1 MKAQNDKM
9 NYNKK
14 KEEAGKKAQPSDKKM
29 DKSKNI
35 RKSTVSAKSNSSKL
49 ASAKKSWLVWMLM
62 VLGWSLFFC
71 IFLNLKFKQI
81 LRGVLGFWGFGNS

>member
-1 MKAQNDKM
+1 M

-14 KEEAGKKAQPSDKKM
+14 KEEVGKKAQPSDKKM

-49 ASAKKSWLVWMLM
+49 ASAKKS
-62 VLGWSLFFC
+62 
-71 IFLNLKFKQI
+71 
-81 LRGVLGFWGFGNS
+81 